1 MKIDYTSF
9 KDVDLKGKKI
19 LMRVDINSNIDL
31 DKMEI
36 RDSPRIRTLVSAL
49 KEYFKESAVII
60 LAHQSRPGKDD
71 FTDLDIHAKEIEKYL
86 GRTVKFVKDIFGEQA
101 TQAIKELQPGDVLVL
116 NNVRK
121 FEGEMKGYKDFSEA
135 ENTEM
140 VKTLFPL
147 VDYVIVDAF
156 GAAHR
161 AHASIVGWPKMMA
174 GPITDKELDILKK
187 LMENPEKPMAMLIGG
202 AKAIDKFKAMKYNF
216 DNDKLDYALCSGL
229 TAILIFEA
237 LGKNMGEPNHK
248 IIAEDLEV
256 NKDMIIETYNKY
268 KDKIVI
274 PEDLIIDEN
283 GNRKTIGIDEAGV
296 YNTTTGDI
304 GPKTVEKF
312 KEVIMR
318 CKTIIANGPPGI
330 FEMEVF
336 RKATNEL
343 IEAMV
348 AATNENNA
356 FTIIGG
362 GEMGAAASMAGKA
375 DEVSFISTA
384 GGAMLEILS
393 GKDLPMIKALREKKY
408 SAIH

>member
-1 MKIDYTSF
+1 
-9 KDVDLKGKKI
+9 
-19 LMRVDINSNIDL
+19 
-31 DKMEI
+31 
-36 RDSPRIRTLVSAL
+36 
-49 KEYFKESAVII
+49 
-60 LAHQSRPGKDD
+60 
-71 FTDLDIHAKEIEKYL
+71 HAKEIEKYL
-86 GRTVKFVKDIFGEQA
+86 GRPVKFVKDIYGA
-101 TQAIKELQPGDVLVL
+101 DAIKAIKDLKKGEVLVL

-140 VKTLFPL
+140 IKTLFPL

-174 GPITDKELDILKK
+174 GPITDKELDALKK
-187 LMENPEKPMAMLIGG
+187 IMVNPDKPMAMLIGG

-216 DNDKLDYALCSGL
+216 DNGKLDYALCSGL

-248 IIAEDLEV
+248 IIADDLEE
-256 NKDMIIETYNKY
+256 NKSMILETYEKH
-268 KDKIVI
+268 KDKILL
-274 PEDLIIDEN
+274 PEDLIIDDN
-283 GNRKTIGIDEAGV
+283 GNRKTIGIDDAGA

-304 GPKTVEKF
+304 GEKTVEKF
-312 KEVIMR
+312 KDVIMK

-330 FEMEVF
+330 FEKEVF
-336 RKATNEL
+336 REATNEMV
-343 IEAMV
+343 EAMV
-348 AATNENNA
+348 EATKKNKA
-356 FTIIGG
+356 LTIIGG

-375 DEVSFISTA
+375 DDVSFISTA

-393 GKDLPMIKALREKKY
+393 GKDLPMIKALREKK
-408 SAIH
+408 A

>member
-1 MKIDYTSF
+1 MKIDYTSY
-9 KDVDLKGKKI
+9 KDVDLVGKKI

-31 DKMEI
+31 EKMEI
-36 RDSPRIRTLVSAL
+36 RDSPRIRALVTAL
-49 KEYFKESAVII
+49 NDNFKNSAVII
-60 LAHQSRPGKDD
+60 LAHQSRPGNDD
-71 FTDLDIHAKEIEKYL
+71 FIDLDIHAKEIEKYL
-86 GRTVKFVKDIFGEQA
+86 KRPVKFVKDIYGEQA
-101 TQAIKELQPGDVLVL
+101 VQAIKDLKVGETLVL

-121 FEGEMKGYKDFSEA
+121 FEGEMKSYEDFTEA
-135 ENTEM
+135 ENTDM

-174 GPITDKELDILKK
+174 GPITDRELNTLKK
-187 LMENPEKPMAMLIGG
+187 IMEAPERPMAMLIGG

-216 DNDKLDYALCSGL
+216 ENEKLDFALCSGL

-237 LGKNMGEPNHK
+237 LGTKMGETNHK
-248 IIAEDLEV
+248 IIEKDLES
-256 NKDMIIETYNKY
+256 NKEMIRETYSKY
-268 KDKIVI
+268 RDKII
-274 PEDLIIDEN
+274 LPKDLIIEED
-283 GNRKTIGIDEAGV
+283 GNRKIIGIDEAEA

-304 GPKTVEKF
+304 GPKSVEAFNEILMK
-312 KEVIMR
+312 

-330 FEMEVF
+330 FEKEVF
-336 RKATNEL
+336 RKSTNE
-343 IEAMV
+343 IVNTMV
-348 AATNENNA
+348 AATKKNNA
-356 FTIIGG
+356 LTIIGG

-393 GKDLPMIKALREKKY
+393 GKDLPMIKALREKKV
-408 SAIH
+408 

>member
-9 KDVDLKGKKI
+9 KDVKLTGKKI
-19 LMRVDINSNIDL
+19 LMRVDINSSIDL
-31 DKMEI
+31 EKMEI
-36 RDSPRIRTLVSAL
+36 RDSPRIRALVPAL
-49 KEYFKESAVII
+49 NEYFKKSAVII

-71 FTDLDIHAKEIEKYL
+71 FTDLDIHAREIEKHL
-86 GRTVKFVKDIFGEQA
+86 GRPVKFVKDIFGEQA
-101 TQAIKELQPGDVLVL
+101 IQAIKDLKPGDVLVL

-121 FEGEMKGYKDFSEA
+121 FEGEMKNYKDFSEA

-174 GPITDKELDILKK
+174 GPITDKELDALKK
-187 LMENPEKPMAMLIGG
+187 IMQEPEKPMAMLIGG

-216 DNDKLDYALCSGL
+216 DNEKLDYALCSGL

-248 IIAEDLEV
+248 IIAEDLEA
-256 NKDMIIETYNKY
+256 NKDMIIETYEKY
-268 KDKIVI
+268 SDKII
-274 PEDLIIDEN
+274 LPQDLIIDDN
-283 GNRKTIGIDEAGV
+283 GNRKTIEIDEAGT

-304 GPKTVEKF
+304 GQKTVDKF
-312 KEVIMR
+312 NEILMK

-330 FEMEVF
+330 FEKDVF
-336 RKATNEL
+336 RKATNE
-343 IEAMV
+343 IVDTMV
-348 AATNENNA
+348 AATKKNKA
-356 FTIIGG
+356 LTIIGG

-375 DEVSFISTA
+375 DDVSFISTA

-393 GKDLPMIKALREKKY
+393 GKDLPMIRALREKK
-408 SAIH
+408 A

>member
-36 RDSPRIRTLVSAL
+36 RDSPRIRVLAPAL
-49 KEYFKESAVII
+49 NKYFKKSAVII
-60 LAHQSRPGKDD
+60 LAHQSRPGEAD
-71 FTDLDIHAKEIEKYL
+71 FTDMDIHARELEKYL
-86 GRTVKFVKDIFGEQA
+86 GRPVKFVKDIFGEQA
-101 TQAIKELQPGDVLVL
+101 IQAIKDLKKGEVLML

-121 FEGEMKGYKDFSEA
+121 FEGEMKNYKDFSEA

-174 GPITDKELDILKK
+174 GPITDKELDALKK
-187 LMENPEKPMAMLIGG
+187 IMQDPDKPMAMLIGG

-216 DNDKLDYALCSGL
+216 DNGKLDYALCSGL

-248 IIAEDLEV
+248 IIAEDLEA
-256 NKDMIIETYNKY
+256 NRDMIVETDEKY
-268 KDKIVI
+268 KNKII
-274 PEDLIIDEN
+274 LPKDLIIDDN
-283 GNRKTIGIDEAGV
+283 GSRKAIEIDEAGT

-304 GPKTVEKF
+304 GPKTVENFNEILMK
-312 KEVIMR
+312 
-318 CKTIIANGPPGI
+318 CKTIVANGPPGI
-330 FEMEVF
+330 FEKEVF
-336 RKATNEL
+336 RKSTNE
-343 IEAMV
+343 IVDTMV
-348 AATNENNA
+348 AATKKNKA
-356 FTIIGG
+356 LTIIGG

-393 GKDLPMIKALREKKY
+393 GNDLPMIRALREKKV
-408 SAIH
+408 

>member
-9 KDVDLKGKKI
+9 KDVNLKGKKI

-31 DKMEI
+31 EKMEI
-36 RDSPRIRTLVSAL
+36 RDSPRIRALVPAL
-49 KEYFKESAVII
+49 NKYFKKSAVVI
-60 LAHQSRPGKDD
+60 LAHQSRPGNDD
-71 FTDLDIHAKEIEKYL
+71 FTDLDIHAKEIEKHL
-86 GRTVKFVKDIFGEQA
+86 GRPVKFVKDIYGELA
-101 TQAIKELQPGDVLVL
+101 VQAIKDLKEGEVLVL

-121 FEGEMKGYKDFSEA
+121 FEGEMKNYKDFSEA

-147 VDYVIVDAF
+147 FDYVIVDAF

-174 GPITDKELDILKK
+174 GPITDKELDALKK
-187 LMENPEKPMAMLIGG
+187 IMHDPERPMAMLIGG

-216 DNDKLDYALCSGL
+216 DNEKLDYALCSGL

-248 IIAEDLEV
+248 IIAEDLEA
-256 NKDMIIETYNKY
+256 NKDMILETYQKFT
-268 KDKIVI
+268 DKII
-274 PEDLIIDEN
+274 LPEDLIIDDN
-283 GNRKTIGIDEAGV
+283 GNRKTISIEEAGT

-304 GPKTVEKF
+304 GDKTVEKF
-312 KEVIMR
+312 NEVLMK
-318 CKTIIANGPPGI
+318 CKTIVANGPPGI
-330 FEMEVF
+330 FEQEVF
-336 RKATNEL
+336 RKATNE
-343 IEAMV
+343 IIDTMV
-348 AATNENNA
+348 AATKKNNA
-356 FTIIGG
+356 LTIIGG

-375 DEVSFISTA
+375 DDVSFISTA

-393 GKDLPMIKALREKKY
+393 GKDLPMIRALREKKL
-408 SAIH
+408 

>member
-1 MKIDYTSF
+1 MKIDYTSY
-9 KDVDLKGKKI
+9 KDVKLKGKKI

-31 DKMEI
+31 EKMEI

-49 KEYFKESAVII
+49 NEHFNKSAVII
-60 LAHQSRPGKDD
+60 LAHQSRPGRED
-71 FTDLDIHAKEIEKYL
+71 FTDLDIHAREIEKHL
-86 GRTVKFVKDIFGEQA
+86 GRPVKFVKDIFGDQA
-101 TQAIKELQPGDVLVL
+101 TQAIKDLNPGEVLVL

-121 FEGEMKGYKDFSEA
+121 FEGEMKNYEDFSEA

-140 VKTLFPL
+140 VKALFPL

-174 GPITDKELDILKK
+174 GPITDKELNALKK
-187 LMENPEKPMAMLIGG
+187 IIQDPEKPMAMLIGG
-202 AKAIDKFKAMKYNF
+202 AKAIDKFKAMKFNF
-216 DNDKLDYALCSGL
+216 DNEKLDYALCSGL

-248 IIAEDLEV
+248 IIAEDLEA
-256 NKDMIIETYNKY
+256 NKDMIIGTYEKY
-268 KDKIVI
+268 KDKII
-274 PEDLIIDEN
+274 LPEDLIIADN
-283 GNRKTIGIDEAGV
+283 GNRKTIGIDEAGT

-304 GPKTVEKF
+304 GEKTVDKF
-312 KEVIMR
+312 NEVLMK

-330 FEMEVF
+330 FEKEVF
-336 RKATNEL
+336 RKATND
-343 IEAMV
+343 IINTMV
-348 AATNENNA
+348 NATKKNKA
-356 FTIIGG
+356 LTIIGG

-375 DEVSFISTA
+375 DDVSFISTA

-393 GKDLPMIKALREKKY
+393 GKDLPMIRALREKK
-408 SAIH
+408 A

>member
-9 KDVDLKGKKI
+9 KDVKLKGKKI

-36 RDSPRIRTLVSAL
+36 RDSPRIRALVPAL
-49 KEYFKESAVII
+49 NEYFKKSAVII
-60 LAHQSRPGKDD
+60 LAHQSRPGNED
-71 FTDLDIHAKEIEKYL
+71 FTDLDIHAREIEKHL
-86 GRTVKFVKDIFGEQA
+86 GRPVKFIRDIFGEQA
-101 TQAIKELQPGDVLVL
+101 IQAIKDLKPGEVLVL

-121 FEGEMKGYKDFSEA
+121 FEGEMKNYKDFSEA
-135 ENTEM
+135 ENTEL

-174 GPITDKELDILKK
+174 GPITDKELDALKK
-187 LMENPEKPMAMLIGG
+187 IMHDPEKPMAMLIGG

-216 DNDKLDYALCSGL
+216 DNEKLDYALCSGL

-237 LGKNMGEPNHK
+237 LGKNMGEPNHN
-248 IIAEDLEV
+248 IIAKDLEA
-256 NKDMIIETYNKY
+256 NKDIIKDTYENY
-268 KDKIVI
+268 KDKII
-274 PEDLIIDEN
+274 LPEDLIIDDN
-283 GNRKTIGIDEAGV
+283 GNRKTISIDEAGT

-304 GPKTVEKF
+304 GEATVEKF
-312 KEVIMR
+312 NEILMK
-318 CKTIIANGPPGI
+318 CKTIVANGPPGI
-330 FEMEVF
+330 FEKEVF
-336 RKATNEL
+336 RKATNE
-343 IEAMV
+343 IIDTMV
-348 AATNENNA
+348 AATKKNKA
-356 FTIIGG
+356 LTIIGG

-375 DEVSFISTA
+375 DDISFISTA

-393 GKDLPMIKALREKKY
+393 GKDLPMIRALREKKY
-408 SAIH
+408 K

>member
-1 MKIDYTSF
+1 MDIDYTSF
-9 KDVDLKGKKI
+9 KDVDLKGKKV
-19 LMRVDINSNIDL
+19 LMRVDINSNIDVET
-31 DKMEI
+31 MTI
-36 RDSPRIRTLVSAL
+36 RDSPRIRALVPAL
-49 KEYFKESAVII
+49 NKYFKKSAVII
-60 LAHQSRPGKDD
+60 LAHQSRPGSDD

-86 GRTVKFVKDIFGEQA
+86 GRPVKFVKDIYGA
-101 TQAIKELQPGDVLVL
+101 DAIQAIKDLKKGEVLVL

-140 VKTLFPL
+140 IKTLFPL

-174 GPITDKELDILKK
+174 GPITVKELDALKK
-187 LMENPEKPMAMLIGG
+187 IMVTPDKPMAMLIGG

-216 DNDKLDYALCSGL
+216 DNGKLDYALCSGL

-248 IIAEDLEV
+248 IIANDLEE
-256 NKDMIIETYNKY
+256 NKSMIMETYEKY
-268 KDKIVI
+268 KDKILLPV
-274 PEDLIIDEN
+274 DLIIDDN
-283 GNRKTIGIDEAGV
+283 GSRKTIGIDEAGT

-304 GPKTVEKF
+304 GEKTVKKF
-312 KEVIMR
+312 KDIIMK

-330 FEMEVF
+330 FEKEVF
-336 RKATNEL
+336 REATNEMV
-343 IEAMV
+343 EAMV
-348 AATNENNA
+348 EATKKNKA
-356 FTIIGG
+356 LTIIGG
-362 GEMGAAASMAGKA
+362 GEMGAAASMAGEA
-375 DEVSFISTA
+375 DGVSFISTA

-393 GKDLPMIKALREKKY
+393 GKDLPMIKALREKKLKK
-408 SAIH
+408 